1 MFRNALNSLITS
13 CKQVSKLVLVIP
25 LLMYSDHLLAA
36 DDRSTDASV
45 GQTAEIKLLIL
56 GDSLSAGYGLLQAQ
70 SWVSLLQNIWLDE
83 NRKVEVI
90 NAAISGET
98 SDGGLARLPRLLDQ
112 HAPTHVLIELGGND
126 GLQGHNVTK
135 LQENLSKMIEL
146 VKAEGAEVY
155 LQDMEIPTNYG
166 RRYNQLFGNSFDT
179 VAARQNVTLVPFF
192 MQDIALND
200 ELMQRDG
207 IHPNEKGQPLIAEF
221 MHGQLTPLLFSN

>member
-13 CKQVSKLVLVIP
+13 CKQVRKLVLVIP

-56 GDSLSAGYGLLQAQ
+56 GDSLSAGYGSLQAQ

-179 VAARQNVTLVPFF
+179 VAAQQNVTLVPFF

>member
-70 SWVSLLQNIWLDE
+70 SWVSLLQNIWQNE

-179 VAARQNVTLVPFF
+179 VAAQQNVTLVPFF